1 MKNAMNW
8 AQYIAVQVVFFA
20 CLYAWKV
27 DHIEGAGNVL
37 QSLLWVLA
45 FAGIA
50 LGLWDPRGEIQ
61 PHSHLRE
68 IVGISNT
75 AALLTILT
83 WYGHFILV
91 IFYALGLLGAKVYRD
106 QFGADGKPLPVA
118 TPAHAES

>member
-1 MKNAMNW
+1 VNW
-8 AQYIAVQVVFFA
+8 TQYIAVQVVFFA

-27 DHIEGAGNVL
+27 DHIEGAGDVL

-50 LGLWDPRGEIQ
+50 LGFSDPRGEIQ
-61 PHSHLRE
+61 PRSHLRG
-68 IVGISNT
+68 IVGTVNST
-75 AALLTILT
+75 VLLTILT